1 MINPNSNKFNLL
13 SFSGNTR
20 ILHLTWLAFFM
31 SFVVWLGL
39 GPMMPFIQ
47 EALGLTNQQAKVLL
61 ILNVALT
68 IPARI
73 IVGML
78 VDKYGPRVMYT
89 AILLLGGSI
98 SIAFAWAE
106 TYEELALLRF
116 LSGFIGAGFVVG
128 IRMISEWFPAKQTGI
143 AQGIYGGWG
152 NFGSAGAALTL
163 PFIAVSFGGEDGW
176 RYAITLASIA
186 AMVYGVIYFFSVSD
200 TPKGSTY
207 FKPKKTGAME
217 VTSKGDLILYIIM
230 NIPLYLALSVLTWKL
245 APENMGLITHASAVS
260 IYLALIATYLIQV
273 WKIWQVNKH
282 VLTEPVPAL
291 HRYKFKQV
299 AILDWAYLVTFG
311 TELAV
316 VSMLAMFYVSWFDLP
331 NITAALLAGIY
342 PFINLVARPGG
353 GWISDKFGR
362 KRTLLIVFTGIT
374 ASFLFLGMVDKSW
387 SIELVVA
394 ITIIAGIFSKA
405 GSGAVFAMVPLIQR
419 RMTGQIAGMAGAYGN
434 VGAVVFLTV
443 NSLVDYDVFF
453 LVIGLVAAFVLSLII
468 FFLEE
473 PEGTMTEVLADGTVQ
488 MIDVK

>member
-1 MINPNSNKFNLL
+1 MPTNPNKFQLL
-13 SFSGNTR
+13 SFTGRTR
-20 ILHLTWLAFFM
+20 ILHLTWIAFFM

-61 ILNVALT
+61 ILNVAMT

-78 VDKYGPRVMYT
+78 VDKYGPRIMYT
-89 AILLLGGSI
+89 SILILGGII
-98 SIAFAWAE
+98 SIAFAWAQ

-128 IRMISEWFPAKQTGI
+128 IRMISEWFPAKQTGV

-163 PFIAVSFGGEDGW
+163 PFIAANFGGEDGW
-176 RYAITLASIA
+176 RFAITAASIA
-186 AMVYGVIYFFSVSD
+186 AMAYGAFYFFSVTD

-230 NIPLYLALSVLTWKL
+230 NIPLFLALAVLTWKL
-245 APENMGLITHASAVS
+245 SPENMGLITSATSYS
-260 IYLALIATYLIQV
+260 IYLALGATYLVQV
-273 WKIWQVNKH
+273 WKIWHVNAHILK
-282 VLTEPVPAL
+282 EPVPAL

-316 VSMLAMFYVSWFDLP
+316 VSMLAMFYVSWFELP
-331 NITAALLAGIY
+331 KITAALLAGIY
-342 PFINLVARPGG
+342 PFINLFARPGG
-353 GWISDKFGR
+353 GWISDRFGR
-362 KRTLLIVFTGIT
+362 RKTLLVVFTGIA
-374 ASFLFLGMVDKSW
+374 ASFLFLGNVDKSW

-394 ITIIAGIFSKA
+394 ITIMAGIFSKA

-434 VGAVVFLTV
+434 VGAVMFLTV
-443 NSLVDYDVFF
+443 NSLVDYDIFF
-453 LVIGLVAAFVLSLII
+453 TVIGIVAALVLALIV

-473 PEGTMTEVLADGTVQ
+473 PEGTMTEVLPDGTVQ

>member
-1 MINPNSNKFNLL
+1 MSDSTRFNPL
-13 SFSGNTR
+13 SFTGRYR
-20 ILHLTWLAFFM
+20 ILHLTWFAFFM

-47 EALGLTNQQAKVLL
+47 EALGLSNQQAKVLL
-61 ILNVALT
+61 ILNVAMT

-78 VDKYGPRVMYT
+78 VDKFGPKIMYA
-89 AILLLGGSI
+89 AILILGGFI
-98 SIAFAWAE
+98 SIAFAWAD

-152 NFGSAGAALTL
+152 NFGSAGAAMTL
-163 PFIAVSFGGEDGW
+163 PFIAVAMGGVDGW
-176 RYAITLASIA
+176 RYAITFASVA
-186 AMVYGVIYFFSVSD
+186 AIVYGVIYFFSVSD

-207 FKPKKTGAME
+207 FKPKKSGAME
-217 VTSKGDLILYIIM
+217 VTSKGDLFLYILM
-230 NIPLYLALSVLTWKL
+230 NIPLFLALGVLTWKL
-245 APENMGLITHASAVS
+245 SPENMGLITIETTYA
-260 IYLALIATYLIQV
+260 IYLALVATYAVQV
-273 WKIWQVNKH
+273 WKIWHVNAHILK
-282 VLTEPVPAL
+282 TPVPAL

-316 VSMLAMFYVSWFDLP
+316 VSMLAMFYVSWFELP
-331 NITAALLAGIY
+331 KITAALLAGIY

-362 KRTLLIVFTGIT
+362 RRTLIVIFSGIA
-374 ASFLFLGMVDKSW
+374 ASFLVLSLVEKEW
-387 SIELVVA
+387 SIWLVVG
-394 ITIIAGIFSKA
+394 ITIVAGIFSKA

-443 NSLVDYDVFF
+443 NSMVDYDAFF
-453 LVIGLVAAFVLSLII
+453 MVIGVVAAIVLVLIF

-473 PEGTMTEVLADGTVQ
+473 PEGTMTEVLPDGTVQ

>member
-1 MINPNSNKFNLL
+1 MSIDHSKFNLL

-47 EALGLTNQQAKVLL
+47 EALQLSSQQAKVLL
-61 ILNVALT
+61 ILNVAMT

-73 IVGML
+73 IVGIL
-78 VDKYGPRVMYT
+78 VDKYGPKIMYS
-89 AILLLGGSI
+89 AILILGGAI
-98 SIAFAWAE
+98 SIAFAWAQ

-152 NFGSAGAALTL
+152 NFGSAGAAMTL
-163 PFIAVSFGGEDGW
+163 PFIASYFGTDEGW
-176 RYAITLASIA
+176 RIAITLASFVAIA
-186 AMVYGVIYFFSVSD
+186 YGVIYFFSVSD

-217 VTSKGDLILYIIM
+217 VTSKADLALYIIM
-230 NIPLYLALSVLTWKL
+230 NIPLYLALGVLTWKL
-245 APENMGLITHASAVS
+245 SPQNMGLITSESTYA
-260 IYLALIATYLIQV
+260 IYVILGATYAFQIS
-273 WKIWQVNKH
+273 KIWQINKH
-282 VLTEPVPAL
+282 IFKEPVPPL
-291 HRYKFKQV
+291 HSYKFKQV

-316 VSMLAMFYVSWFDLP
+316 VSMLAMFYVSWFELP
-331 NITAALLAGIY
+331 KITAALLAGIY

-353 GWISDKFGR
+353 GWISDRFGR
-362 KRTLLIVFTGIT
+362 RRTLLVIFAGIT
-374 ASFLFLGMVDKSW
+374 ASFLFLGNVDKSW
-387 SIELVVA
+387 SVELVVA

-405 GSGAVFAMVPLIQR
+405 GSGAVYAMVPLIQR

-434 VGAVVFLTV
+434 VGAVLFLTV
-443 NSLVDYDVFF
+443 NSLVDYDMFF
-453 LVIGLVAAFVLSLII
+453 MVIGVVSAAVLTMIV

-473 PEGTMTEVLADGTVQ
+473 PEGQMTEVLPDGTVQ
-488 MIDVK
+488 LIDVK

>member
-1 MINPNSNKFNLL
+1 MSTDSNKFNPL
-13 SFSGNTR
+13 SFTGNYR
-20 ILHLTWLAFFM
+20 ILHLTWFAFFM

-61 ILNVALT
+61 ILNVAMT

-78 VDKYGPRVMYT
+78 VDKYGPRIMY
-89 AILLLGGSI
+89 ASILLLGGVV

-163 PFIAVSFGGEDGW
+163 PFIAVAMGGDDGW
-176 RYAITLASIA
+176 RYAITFASIA
-186 AMVYGVIYFFSVSD
+186 AMVYGVIYFFSVTD

-217 VTSKGDLILYIIM
+217 VTSKRDLFLYIIM
-230 NIPLYLALSVLTWKL
+230 NIPLFLALGVLAWKL
-245 APENMGLITHASAVS
+245 SPTNMGLITEATTYAV
-260 IYLALIATYLIQV
+260 YLALAATYAMQV
-273 WKIWQVNKH
+273 WKIWSVNAHILK
-282 VLTEPVPAL
+282 EPVPEL

-299 AILDWAYLVTFG
+299 AILNWAYLITFG

-316 VSMLAMFYVSWFDLP
+316 VSVLAMFYVEWFELP
-331 NITAALLAGIY
+331 KITAALLAGIY
-342 PFINLVARPGG
+342 PFINLFARPGG

-362 KRTLLIVFTGIT
+362 RKTLVVVFAGIA
-374 ASFLFLGMVDKSW
+374 ASFLFLGNVDKGW

-394 ITIIAGIFSKA
+394 ITIMAGIFSKA

-419 RMTGQIAGMAGAYGN
+419 RMTGQIAGMTGAYGN
-434 VGAVVFLTV
+434 VGAVMFLTV
-443 NSLVDYDVFF
+443 NSIVDYDAFF
-453 LVIGLVAAFVLSLII
+453 MVIGVAAVIVLAMIV

-473 PEGTMTEVLADGTVQ
+473 PEGKMTEVLPDGTVQ